1 MAEINEMIINF
12 GPQHPSTHGV
22 LRVIVKLDGEIVKEA
37 EPIMGY
43 LHRAQEKIAENRN
56 YMQFLPLTDRLDY
69 VAAMINNHAYS
80 LAVEELI
87 GVEVPRRA
95 EFIRVIMDEFQR
107 FASHCLWLAAFGL
120 DIGAITP
127 LFYSFREREYVMDLF
142 ESVCGA
148 RLTYSYIVPG
158 GVRYDLPDDFVK
170 NAKKVIELIKPKI
183 GEYEDLLEEGGVFLM
198 RTKGVGVIKPE
209 DAINLGITGP
219 ILRGCGVEADLRKTE
234 PYSVYDEIDFKVQ
247 TWGDCDVFS
256 SYKVRM
262 NEMRESM
269 NILEQALDML
279 PEEGETLAKLP
290 RILKP
295 PAGEAFGRVESPRG
309 ELGFYIVSDGTERP
323 YRVRIRSPVFM
334 NISAIPF
341 LVKDTLIADFV
352 AIMGAIDVVMG
363 EADK

>member
-1 MAEINEMIINF
+1 MSENNEMIINF

-22 LRVIVKLDGEIVKEA
+22 LRVIVKLDGEIVREA

-43 LHRAQEKIAENRN
+43 LHRAQEKIAENRT
-56 YMQFLPLTDRLDY
+56 YLQYLPLTDRLDY
-69 VAAMINNHAYS
+69 VSSMINNHAYS
-80 LAVEELI
+80 LAIEELLGI
-87 GVEVPRRA
+87 EVPRRA

-107 FASHCLWLAAFGL
+107 FASHCLWMAAFGL

-170 NAKKVIELIKPKI
+170 NAKKAIELIKPKI
-183 GEYEDLLEEGGVFLM
+183 DEYEDLLEGGGVFLM
-198 RTKGVGVIKPE
+198 RTQGIGVIKPE

-219 ILRGCGVEADLRKTE
+219 ILRGCGVETDLRKTE
-234 PYSVYDEIDFKVQ
+234 PYSVYDEIDFKIH
-247 TWGDCDVFS
+247 TENTCDVFS
-256 SYKVRM
+256 TYKVRI

-279 PEEGETLAKLP
+279 PEKGEITANLP

-295 PAGEAFGRVESPRG
+295 PAGEAYGTVESPRG
-309 ELGFYIVSDGTERP
+309 VLGFYVVSDGSEKP
-323 YRVRIRSPVFM
+323 YRVRIQSPTFI

-341 LVKDTLIADFV
+341 LVKDKLIADFV
-352 AIMGAIDVVMG
+352 AIMGTIDVVMG